1 MSVQAGRDS
10 KEARGSKAKTPLV
23 GASRIPRRPDVSG
36 NGIYSTLATRLAR
49 AVFGGLPV
57 QLQLLCQVQ
66 QENLEVRA
74 FDAISGARCHY
85 ARCRSRCVYR

>member
-1 MSVQAGRDS
+1 MSVQAGIDS
-10 KEARGSKAKTPLV
+10 KEARGSKAKTSLV

-36 NGIYSTLATRLAR
+36 NGINLTLASRSR
-49 AVFGGLPV
+49 AVFGGLQV

-85 ARCRSRCVYR
+85 ARSRSRCVYR